1 MRESNSFRR
10 FVRDHA
16 EKYKALLKI
25 YTRENPKKTDNFS
38 HDLVELYR
46 TYEPDIW
53 KVIEEPK
60 GESHGKDITR
70 TIPVMRAMNI
80 LHFYRILTM
89 AAIERVLDGD

>member
-1 MRESNSFRR
+1 MRESNSFRK

-16 EKYKALLKI
+16 KQYKALLKI
-25 YTRENPKKTDNFS
+25 YRTENPKKTDNFS

-53 KVIEEPK
+53 EVIEESK
-60 GESHGKDITR
+60 GESQGKDIIR

-80 LHFYRILTM
+80 LHFYRILTR
-89 AAIERVLDGD
+89 AAIERVLDGK